1 MSKKKYIR
9 ASVSLVRDI
18 KKLSSGQLPSTT
30 FIFMLSQTLKYAY
43 FPGCVAQG
51 ACGEL
56 YQSTQALTQALGIEL
71 IELKKAACC
80 GSGTFKEDS
89 QLLEDTVN
97 ARNIALAE
105 ALNLPL
111 LTHCST
117 CQGVI
122 GRVNDRLQDFH
133 GSHPEYVEQ
142 VNGLLKKEGCLPYR
156 GTTEVKHLL
165 YALVRDYGL
174 EKIAQRVTRKLS
186 GLKCAAFYGCYLLRA
201 QKSLADEDPYNPQAM
216 ENIFEA
222 VGATPIYYPGRT
234 QCCGWPLSSYATTQ
248 SFQMAGMHIQ
258 EALAVGADC
267 LVTPCPLCHLNLD
280 SRQPEVEKVIGTKL
294 GLPVLHLP
302 QLIAL
307 ALGVSPKE
315 LGLDRHIVST
325 KPVLA
330 KLGF

>member
-1 MSKKKYIR
+1 
-9 ASVSLVRDI
+9 
-18 KKLSSGQLPSTT
+18 
-30 FIFMLSQTLKYAY
+30 MLSQSLKYAY

-51 ACGEL
+51 ACREL
-56 YQSTQALTQALGIEL
+56 YQSTQALTKALGIEL

-105 ALNLPL
+105 ELNLPL

-122 GRVNDRLQDFH
+122 GHVDERLKECQTKN
-133 GSHPEYVEQ
+133 PAYIEQ
-142 VNGLLKKEGCLPYR
+142 VNGLLAKESCLPYR
-156 GTTEVKHLL
+156 GSTEVKHLL
-165 YALVRDYGL
+165 YALVTDYGL
-174 EKIAQRVTRKLS
+174 EEIIKRVTRKLS

-201 QKSLADEDPYNPQAM
+201 QKSMPYDDPFNPEAM
-216 ENIFEA
+216 ENVFRA
-222 VGATPIYYPGRT
+222 VGAEPVYYRGRT

-248 SFQMAGMHIQ
+248 SFQMAGTHIQ
-258 EALAVGADC
+258 DALTAGADC
-267 LVTPCPLCHLNLD
+267 MVTPCPLCHLNLD
-280 SRQPEVEKVIGTKL
+280 SRQPEVEKVIEKKL

-315 LGLDRHIVST
+315 LGLDKHIVST
-325 KPVLA
+325 KPVLE